1 MQIGSEAVVVD
12 AKPAVDDVSP
22 LSTKASVSHGAA
34 TLSCAVALLFAVAC
48 GLAVANIYYA
58 QPLLDTMADE
68 FGISHAVAGL
78 IITITQIGYGL
89 GLLLVVPLGDLLNRR
104 RLIIGQSLLSV
115 LALLT
120 VAAAPNGTVLL
131 TGMVAVGLL
140 AVVTQVLVAYA
151 AALAPP
157 AERGR
162 VVGVITSG
170 IIIGILLARTISGSL
185 SDLFGW
191 RSVYIVSAA
200 ATLVIAA
207 LLAKVLPRREDRSV
221 PMTYAKLIG
230 SVFALFVEEP
240 VLRIRAILAL
250 LNFTAITILWTPMV
264 LPLSAPPFSLSHT
277 EIGLFGLAGAMG
289 AIGAARAGR
298 LADRGHAQRTTGIA
312 LAIMLVSW
320 LPIALLPNSLWGL
333 IVGVVTI
340 DFGLQSVHVANQS
353 LIYRVRP
360 EARSR
365 LTAGYMI
372 FYSIGCAIGSIVST
386 LVYARA
392 GWTGVCLLGAAI
404 SAIAFVFWA
413 LTRHLTPVAS
423 NCVSEVPSQELTGST
438 GKMTSLT
445 RGMSL
450 EENRSSSALKRILN
464 P

>member
-1 MQIGSEAVVVD
+1 MESEAVVAGTEASRVGI
-12 AKPAVDDVSP
+12 ATFSP
-22 LSTKASVSHGAA
+22 NAA
-34 TLSCAVALLFAVAC
+34 TAEIVPVLSRTVTLLFSVAC
-48 GLAVANIYYA
+48 GLAVANVYYA

-68 FGISHAVAGL
+68 FGISHATVGL
-78 IITITQIGYGL
+78 VITITQIGYGL
-89 GLLLVVPLGDLLNRR
+89 GLLLVVPLGDRLNRR

-120 VAAAPNGTVLL
+120 VAAAPSGTVLL
-131 TGMVAVGLL
+131 AGMGAVGLL

-151 AALAPP
+151 AALALP

-162 VVGVITSG
+162 VVGVVTSG
-170 IIIGILLARTISGSL
+170 IIIGILLARTVSGAL

-191 RSVYIVSAA
+191 RSVYIVSAV
-200 ATLVIAA
+200 ATLVIVA
-207 LLAKVLPRREDRSV
+207 LLAKVLPRREDRST
-221 PMTYAKLIG
+221 PMAYPKLIG
-230 SVFALFVEEP
+230 SVFTLFIEEP
-240 VLRIRAILAL
+240 VLRVRAILAL
-250 LNFTAITILWTPMV
+250 LIFTAITILWTPMV

-277 EIGLFGLAGAMG
+277 EVGLFGLAGAMG
-289 AIGAARAGR
+289 AVGAARAGR

-320 LPIALLPNSLWGL
+320 LPIALLPQSVWGL
-333 IVGVVTI
+333 IIGVVTI

-372 FYSIGCAIGSIVST
+372 FYSVGSATGSIVST

-404 SAIAFVFWA
+404 SAAAFVFWA
-413 LTRHLTPVAS
+413 LTRHLTPDSPA
-423 NCVSEVPSQELTGST
+423 
-438 GKMTSLT
+438 
-445 RGMSL
+445 
-450 EENRSSSALKRILN
+450 
-464 P
+464 